1 MVFSGRSLPQV
12 PFFTLG
18 PNPGTEWN
26 RTNPTSLLKHKEKL
40 ERRALPQWTRRELDR
55 CLKLPL
61 ASSTLLAL
69 EFDSFES
76 MNELFSQDK
85 RNTDYNTDGSP
96 ALKNLPLP
104 QLVAP
109 FPVNLQLSVT
119 PPICFQPCPLPL
131 PRATQGR
138 HSARW
143 FPPPKLLLSCGVKRQ
158 TYQSPFE
165 FIWMSEWF
173 RIAKKILR

>member
-40 ERRALPQWTRRELDR
+40 ERRALPQWARRELDR

-85 RNTDYNTDGSP
+85 RNTDYRRKPCLKELASATVSCP
-96 ALKNLPLP
+96 ISCELAALRDSTHLFLALP
-104 QLVAP
+104 
-109 FPVNLQLSVT
+109 ST
-119 PPICFQPCPLPL
+119 PSQGYTRETFCQMVP
-131 PRATQGR
+131 ATQT
-138 HSARW
+138 ATELW
-143 FPPPKLLLSCGVKRQ
+143 C
-158 TYQSPFE
+158 
-165 FIWMSEWF
+165 
-173 RIAKKILR
+173 